1 MKNLLLVL
9 PMFIMAASFTFSQG
23 DSIVQATILTEA
35 EIQADVKYN
44 EGVALLHSKNYSE
57 AVNAFSEAITL
68 KNPFSLAHLNRGSAQ
83 MALEKYSEAIQDFNV
98 ALNEPEN
105 SPNAHYLRGT
115 CYLKL
120 GDKEKAEGDF
130 KSEIQKNPK
139 DDKSN
144 YYLGVIQFE
153 RKEYQEAI

>member
-68 KNPFSLAHLNRGSAQ
+68 KNPFSLPNPVVAARLPLVVQLKYLVSHERTSFNTSDLGSYPAN
-83 MALEKYSEAIQDFNV
+83 KIN
-98 ALNEPEN
+98 
-105 SPNAHYLRGT
+105 
-115 CYLKL
+115 L
-120 GDKEKAEGDF
+120 GL
-130 KSEIQKNPK
+130 SQ
-139 DDKSN
+139 
-144 YYLGVIQFE
+144 
-153 RKEYQEAI
+153 RKR